1 MYQNFSSQRSDR
13 ILTRDAELL
22 RRSVGC
28 LCEVRSVETNA
39 MVLLGRIR
47 IYDGEI
53 LTIVSASGRELR
65 PVIYNTEYK
74 LVLHIPGIQ
83 AASWHGQICGSSR
96 QIWMFDQVYCFH
108 QEEQRDTFRQPLN
121 RPAHVLDISD
131 GYIPH
136 FDKPKL
142 AASKPC
148 RIIDVSLGG
157 LQIESAQMFRSGDRV
172 MILNMT
178 LSDGGEP
185 FSFKATVR
193 WVSPIEDGLARC
205 GCSFESL
212 SLRDENRLC
221 AAILQIQRNDLA
233 QQRT

>member
-1 MYQNFSSQRSDR
+1 MKSK
-13 ILTRDAELL
+13 ILATGLIW
-22 RRSVGC
+22 SVLILI
-28 LCEVRSVETNA
+28 LCA
-39 MVLLGRIR
+39 
-47 IYDGEI
+47 
-53 LTIVSASGRELR
+53 
-65 PVIYNTEYK
+65 
-74 LVLHIPGIQ
+74 IPGD
-83 AASWHGQICGSSR
+83 SLPSKP
-96 QIWMFDQVYCFH
+96 F
-108 QEEQRDTFRQPLN
+108 LN
-121 RPAHVLDISD
+121 
-131 GYIPH
+131 IPH

-142 AASKPC
+142 AASNPC
-148 RIIDVSLGG
+148 LIIDVSLGG

-172 MILNMT
+172 MILSMT

-193 WVSPIEDGLARC
+193 WVSPLEDGLARC